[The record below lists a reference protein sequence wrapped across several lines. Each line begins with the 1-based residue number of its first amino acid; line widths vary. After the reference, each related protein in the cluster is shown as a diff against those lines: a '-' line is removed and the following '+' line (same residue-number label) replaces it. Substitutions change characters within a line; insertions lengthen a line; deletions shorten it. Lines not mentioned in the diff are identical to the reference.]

1 MIGVCLTCLGVG
13 EQEDHT
19 ARERCYPTITVPKC
33 RACHQRKTQRQ
44 YDIGLIR
51 SRRYD
56 VCDPSPVERTFALY
70 GGVVLDLAI
79 AVPEFAEIEPLVIA
93 HLGRWAV
100 AQARATGQAFRFHP
114 NPLRIPPRP
123 SQRSSS

>member
-1 MIGVCLTCLGVG
+1 MPPAK
-13 EQEDHT
+13 D
-19 ARERCYPTITVPKC
+19 AAPTRHRPDPF
-33 RACHQRKTQRQ
+33 AP
-44 YDIGLIR
+44 L
-51 SRRYD
+51 RR
-56 VCDPSPVERTFALY
+56 VRPSPVERTFALY

-114 NPLRIPPRP
+114 DPLRIPPRP